1 MEINPA
7 NTACGCP
14 SGGVIKKIVT
24 HAPLSP
30 YGMNFVTV
38 QLHMPGDA
46 QSAQLGNSTA
56 TTVQTKVKHSDST
69 GNPTTQQKVT
79 LPDQITGK
87 YITLQPEP
95 VHKPPFRNSSLGKTK
110 VNEEYY

>member
-1 MEINPA
+1 
-7 NTACGCP
+7 
-14 SGGVIKKIVT
+14 
-24 HAPLSP
+24 
-30 YGMNFVTV
+30 MNFVTV

-87 YITLQPEP
+87 YITLKPEP
-95 VHKPPFRNSSLGKTK
+95 VHQLPFRNSSLGNTK
-110 VNEEYY
+110 ITEE